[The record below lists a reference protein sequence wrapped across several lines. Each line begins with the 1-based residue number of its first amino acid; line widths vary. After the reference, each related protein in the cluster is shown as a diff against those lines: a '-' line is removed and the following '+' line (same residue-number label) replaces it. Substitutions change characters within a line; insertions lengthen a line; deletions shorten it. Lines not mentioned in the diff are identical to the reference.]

1 MKIIQLSY
9 LGLGVLVIYLSTFID
24 FEIKNVGIPIT
35 GQSLAVLVIV
45 YLLPKKWGLYAVIT
59 YVIIGVLG
67 LPVFADAAFGI
78 ETIKGNSGGY
88 IYGFIFAAWVITLF
102 KTIKKPF
109 KLINICFGMLLGTLL
124 ILLFGY
130 MHLSFRIGT
139 KNAFVYGVQPF
150 IVGGLI
156 KVLVGTFIVW
166 FWNKKFTSI

>member
-1 MKIIQLSY
+1 MKIIQISY

-24 FEIKNVGIPIT
+24 FEIKNVEIPIT
-35 GQSLAVLVIV
+35 GQSLAVLVMV
-45 YLLPKKWGLYAVIT
+45 YLLPKKWGLYAIIT
-59 YVIIGVLG
+59 YVIIGILG
-67 LPVFADAAFGI
+67 LPVFADATFGI

-109 KLINICFGMLLGTLL
+109 KLANICFGMLLGTLL

-130 MHLSFRIGT
+130 IHLSFRIGT
-139 KNAFVYGVQPF
+139 KDAFVYGVQPF

-156 KVLVGTFIVW
+156 KVAVGTFIVW